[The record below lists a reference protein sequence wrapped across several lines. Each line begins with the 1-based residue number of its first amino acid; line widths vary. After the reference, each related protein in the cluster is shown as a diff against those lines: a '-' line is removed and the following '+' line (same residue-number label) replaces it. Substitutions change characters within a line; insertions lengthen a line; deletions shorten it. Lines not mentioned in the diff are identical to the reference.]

1 MMRDGSDADFDAAL
15 VMEMDKI
22 DGLSSARPSLPLR
35 PSTAAA
41 GRQLTSS
48 QRRVLADVE
57 DHIGAL
63 YDWPHLWSSSSC
75 STPSPA
81 SARRQTSRRE
91 RFRHMLFLLGN
102 LAPPRPAA
110 ALMDASGMGRV

>member
-1 MMRDGSDADFDAAL
+1 MRDGSDADFDAAL
-15 VMEMDKI
+15 VMQMDKI

-35 PSTAAA
+35 PSTSAA

-63 YDWPHLWSSSSC
+63 YDWPHLEQQLVLDAF
-75 STPSPA
+75 TGE
-81 SARRQTSRRE
+81 RETSRRE

-102 LAPPRPAA
+102 LTPPRPAA